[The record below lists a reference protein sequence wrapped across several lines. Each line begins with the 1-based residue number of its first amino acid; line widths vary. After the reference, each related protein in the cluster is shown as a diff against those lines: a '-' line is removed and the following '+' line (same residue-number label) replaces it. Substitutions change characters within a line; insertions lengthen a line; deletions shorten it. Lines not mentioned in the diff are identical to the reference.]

1 MDYVEATCP
10 SCKRL
15 ISIDTSAPTLTC
27 ANCHKALRL
36 VRGRVFACWSLLGE
50 AGPKFPW
57 DRPKGLGDF
66 VIKPIIPPLDPMGAS
81 RLPQIPSILPDEPLS
96 RSGIDWPGLP
106 VPQVIT
112 GALCGYS

>member
-15 ISIDTSAPTLTC
+15 ISIDTSALMLTC

-36 VRGRVFACWSLLGE
+36 VRGRGTYLLELLGE
-50 AGPKFPW
+50 AETKFPW
-57 DRPKGLGDF
+57 DRPKGLWGDL

-96 RSGIDWPGLP
+96 RSGIAEVLP